1 MNVCS
6 RKTMGRSAMTRKD
19 ALEKVIEMVR
29 KSNEPDEYKA
39 EMLEALKLCLSEL
52 PYTRWSRSAILDACA
67 QHLKD
72 KGTLTINDFVG
83 GDLPS
88 HTVIKLKFGMTVVEF
103 REKYFPHWDQRPV
116 YPTEQVFLDEY
127 ARIRPLSRKDY
138 DYRRAAGT
146 PVVTTILERLG
157 IKTWTELKRTYN
169 LPTYKKQREAGTYS
183 VSIEH
188 AVDRFDRE
196 HERG

>member
-1 MNVCS
+1 
-6 RKTMGRSAMTRKD
+6 MTRKD
-19 ALEKVIEMVR
+19 AIEKVIEMVQ
-29 KSNEPDEYKA
+29 KSNEPDEYKV

-72 KGTLTINDFVG
+72 KGKLTLNDFIG

-88 HTVIKLKFGMTVVEF
+88 HSVVKLKFGMTVVEF
-103 REKYFPHWDQRPV
+103 REKYFPNWNQRPA

-127 ARIRPLSRKDY
+127 TRIRPLSRRDY
-138 DYRRAAGT
+138 DRRRAAGT

-157 IKTWTELKRTYN
+157 IKTWTELKQTYN
-169 LPTYKKQREAGTYS
+169 LPTYKKQRAVETYS
-183 VSIEH
+183 VSIER
-188 AVDRFDRE
+188 AIDRFDKE
-196 HERG
+196 HTRG